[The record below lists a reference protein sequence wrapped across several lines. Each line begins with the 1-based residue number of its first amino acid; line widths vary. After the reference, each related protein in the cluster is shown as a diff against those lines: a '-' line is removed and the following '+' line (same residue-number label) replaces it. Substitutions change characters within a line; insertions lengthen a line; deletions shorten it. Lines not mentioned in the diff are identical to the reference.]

1 LTKKADAVNLTKD
14 LLSQVAAKDIL
25 SRDAL
30 VGAFEGVFKTLAD
43 VAIDAPGAWG
53 FAATLLLGIE
63 ATAADLERLKGKM
76 ESEEGEEEVEFA
88 RESFDRAWQKATTV
102 A

>member
-1 LTKKADAVNLTKD
+1 MTKKADAVNLTKD
-14 LLSQVAAKDIL
+14 LLSQVAAKDVL
-25 SRDAL
+25 SHDAL
-30 VGAFEGVFKTLAD
+30 IGAFEGVFKTLAD

-63 ATAADLERLKGKM
+63 ATEADLDRLKGKM

-88 RESFDRAWQKATTV
+88 KESFDRAWQKATT
-102 A
+102 AA